1 MPLIKLKRDNPSLTG
16 APAPPDTGSPLAD
29 LNSPDVEV
37 RWRAARGI
45 APEPEFVAPLAKAL
59 EGETVPRVRE
69 AIITKLM
76 RIGDQ
81 ASVQALLPYLGAQDA
96 GIRIAALDALQTMP
110 DATSPFMTSLLSDAD
125 SDVRILATELVRN
138 MPVDQATSLLAALLD
153 RETHPNV
160 CGAAVEVLTE
170 LGTPDALPAL
180 QACAVRFAD
189 TPFLPFAIS
198 HAIARISRAGS

>member
-1 MPLIKLKRDNPSLTG
+1 MPLIKRDNPSPTG
-16 APAPPDTGSPLAD
+16 AQAPRDVGSLLAD

-45 APEPEFVAPLAKAL
+45 APDPKFVAPLTKAL

-69 AIITKLM
+69 AILTKLM

-81 ASVQALLPYLGAQDA
+81 ASVRALLPYLRAQDA
-96 GIRIAALDALQTMP
+96 SVRNAAIDALRAMP
-110 DATSPFMTSLLSDAD
+110 DATLPFITSLLSDAD
-125 SDVRILATELVRN
+125 SDVRILAAELVRD
-138 MPVDQATSLLAALLD
+138 MPAAKATSLLVALLD

-160 CGAAVEVLTE
+160 CVAAVEVLTE
-170 LGTPDALPAL
+170 LGTPDALPVL
-180 QACAVRFAD
+180 RACAERFAD

-198 HAIARISRAGS
+198 HAITRISRAAG

>member
-1 MPLIKLKRDNPSLTG
+1 MPLIKRDNPSPTG
-16 APAPPDTGSPLAD
+16 AHTPRDVGSPLAD

-45 APEPEFVAPLAKAL
+45 APDPKFVAPLTKAL

-69 AIITKLM
+69 AILTKLM

-81 ASVQALLPYLGAQDA
+81 ASVRALLPYLRAQDA
-96 GIRIAALDALQTMP
+96 SVRNAAIDALRAMP
-110 DATSPFMTSLLSDAD
+110 DATLPFITSLLSDAD
-125 SDVRILATELVRN
+125 SDVRILAAELVRD
-138 MPVDQATSLLAALLD
+138 MPAAKATSLLVALLD

-160 CGAAVEVLTE
+160 CVAAVEVLTE
-170 LGTPDALPAL
+170 LGTPDALPVL
-180 QACAVRFAD
+180 RACAERFAD

-198 HAIARISRAGS
+198 HAITRISRAAG

>member
-1 MPLIKLKRDNPSLTG
+1 MPLIKRNDPPPTG
-16 APAPPDTGSPLAD
+16 ALVPQNAGSPLAD
-29 LNSPDVEV
+29 LDSPDIEM
-37 RWRAARGI
+37 RWRAARAI
-45 APEPEFVAPLAKAL
+45 APEPKFVAPLTAAL
-59 EGETVPRVRE
+59 ERETVPRVRE
-69 AIITKLM
+69 AIITALI

-81 ASVQALLPYLGAQDA
+81 ASAQALMPYLRAQDA
-96 GIRIAALDALQTMP
+96 GLRTAAIDALQAMP
-110 DATSPFMTSLLSDAD
+110 NATAPFMASLLCDAD

-138 MPVDQATSLLAALLD
+138 MPVDAATSLLVGLLN

-180 QACAVRFAD
+180 RACAARFAG

-198 HAIARISRAGS
+198 HAIARIERAAG